1 MDYPRPQPNPK
12 PQIHHFLA
20 AHLAA
25 LIFLNSKAC
34 VAPERAEETLE
45 ASGFTDIEV
54 GGHAWFECAEGDS
67 FTNTFT
73 ATSPKGTEV
82 SGSVCCGVLKGCT
95 VRF

>member
-1 MDYPRPQPNPK
+1 ML
-12 PQIHHFLA
+12 FLA
-20 AHLAA
+20 ALLAA

-34 VAPERAEETLE
+34 VAPVRAAEALE

-73 ATSPKGTEV
+73 ARNPQGVEV
-82 SGSVCCGVLKGCT
+82 SGSVCCGVFKGCT
-95 VRF
+95 IRF